1 MPGEVNGTNIPG
13 IKNGSKYAYEDVER
27 IARSVLG
34 RVKSRP
40 HIGIICGSGL
50 GGLADMLKDVEI
62 IEYADIEGFP
72 VSTGSGLDHE
82 EVPGHAGRLV
92 FGTLKG
98 RQVVLMQGRAHL
110 YEGYDVHKIIL
121 PVRVMKLMGVKI
133 LFVTNAAG
141 GINQDFNVGDIM
153 IIKDHFNMPGFAAV
167 NPLVGPNDDRFGP
180 RFPPASQ
187 CYSSRL
193 RKIAKSVAERLEMN
207 DFIRDGVYCF
217 LGGPSFET
225 VTECRFLKVAGV
237 DATGMSTVP
246 EVLVA
251 NHCGI
256 EVCGITLITNKCVM
270 EYDSTQVANHEE
282 VLETGQKRAKD
293 MQNLIGEIVAEL
305 GD

>member
-1 MPGEVNGTNIPG
+1 MPPVVFGSNG
-13 IKNGSKYAYEDVER
+13 IKNGSKYSYEDVER
-27 IARSVLG
+27 IARSVLD
-34 RVKSRP
+34 RVKCRP

-50 GGLADMLKDVEI
+50 GGLADMLEDKEI
-62 IEYADIEGFP
+62 ISYQDIEGFP
-72 VSTGSGLDHE
+72 VST
-82 EVPGHAGRLV
+82 VPGHAGRLV
-92 FGTLKG
+92 FGMLQG
-98 RQVVLMQGRAHL
+98 RHVVLMQGRAHL

-141 GINQDFNVGDIM
+141 GINQEFNVGDIM

-187 CYSSRL
+187 SYSLRL
-193 RKIAKSVAERLEMN
+193 RKLAKDVASQLRMK
-207 DFIRDGVYCF
+207 DFIREGVYCF

-251 NHCGI
+251 NHCGM

-282 VLETGQKRAKD
+282 VLETGEKRAKD
-293 MQNLIGEIVAEL
+293 MQKLIGAIVSRL
-305 GD
+305 DD

>member
-1 MPGEVNGTNIPG
+1 MQYYQGY
-13 IKNGSKYAYEDVER
+13 SYEDVER
-27 IARSVLG
+27 IAKSVLE

-50 GGLADMLKDVEI
+50 GGLADALEDKEVLP
-62 IEYADIEGFP
+62 YAEIEGFP
-72 VSTGSGLDHE
+72 VST
-82 EVPGHAGRLV
+82 VPGHAGRLV
-92 FGTLKG
+92 FGTLQG

-121 PVRVMKLMGVKI
+121 PVRVMKLMNVKI

-141 GINQDFNVGDIM
+141 GINQDYSVGDIM

-187 CYSSRL
+187 CYSKRL
-193 RKIAKSVAERLEMN
+193 RTIVKDVATRLGFN
-207 DFIRDGVYCF
+207 DFIQDGVYCF

-246 EVLVA
+246 EVLVG
-251 NHCGI
+251 NHCGM
-256 EVCGITLITNKCVM
+256 EVCGFSLITNKCVM
-270 EYDSTQVANHEE
+270 EYDSAQVANHEE
-282 VLETGQKRAKD
+282 VLETGQKRSLD
-293 MQNLIGEIVAEL
+293 MQRLISAVVHDIPDSYL
-305 GD
+305 N

>member
-1 MPGEVNGTNIPG
+1 MPSQNGMVIPRQNG
-13 IKNGSKYAYEDVER
+13 IKNGSKYSYEDVER
-27 IARSVLG
+27 IANSVLE
-34 RVKSRP
+34 RVKCRP

-50 GGLADMLKDVEI
+50 GGLADMLENKEVI
-62 IEYADIEGFP
+62 QYADIEGFP
-72 VSTGSGLDHE
+72 VST
-82 EVPGHAGRLV
+82 VPGHAGRLV
-92 FGTLKG
+92 FGTLQG

-153 IIKDHFNMPGFAAV
+153 LIKDHFNMPGFAAV

-187 CYSSRL
+187 SYSFRL
-193 RKIAKSVAERLEMN
+193 RQLVKKTAEKLGMMDYLRE
-207 DFIRDGVYCF
+207 GVYCF

-251 NHCGI
+251 THCGI
-256 EVCGITLITNKCVM
+256 EVCGITLVTNKCVM
-270 EYDSTQVANHEE
+270 EYDSKQVANHEE

-293 MQNLIGEIVAEL
+293 MQALITAVVGQLDV
-305 GD
+305 

>member
-1 MPGEVNGTNIPG
+1 MPMENGYNEVSGVV
-13 IKNGSKYAYEDVER
+13 NGSKYSYEDVQR
-27 IARSVLG
+27 IAQSVLD
-34 RVKSRP
+34 RVKCRP

-50 GGLADMLKDVEI
+50 GGLAEVLGDKEI
-62 IEYADIEGFP
+62 IQYEDIEGFP
-72 VSTGSGLDHE
+72 VST
-82 EVPGHAGRLV
+82 VPGHAGRLV
-92 FGTLKG
+92 FGSLQGK
-98 RQVVLMQGRAHL
+98 QVVLMQGRAHL

-121 PVRVMKLMGVKI
+121 PVRVMKLMEVRI

-187 CYSSRL
+187 CYSYRL
-193 RKIAKSVAERLEMN
+193 RKLIQETGEKLGMK
-207 DFIRDGVYCF
+207 DFIQNGVYCF

-251 NHCGI
+251 NHCGM
-256 EVCGITLITNKCVM
+256 EVCGISLITNKCVM
-270 EYDSTQVANHEE
+270 DYDSKQVANHEE
-282 VLETGQKRAKD
+282 VLETGEKRAKD
-293 MQNLIGEIVAEL
+293 MQQLISTVVADL
-305 GD
+305 

>member
-1 MPGEVNGTNIPG
+1 MSTSEVNIFCRQMSGMVADTG
-13 IKNGSKYAYEDVER
+13 YSYEDVER
-27 IARSVLG
+27 IARSVLD
-34 RVKSRP
+34 RVKCRP

-50 GGLADMLKDVEI
+50 GGLADMLEDKEI
-62 IEYADIEGFP
+62 ISYQDIEGFP
-72 VSTGSGLDHE
+72 VST
-82 EVPGHAGRLV
+82 VPGHAGRLV
-92 FGTLKG
+92 FGMLQG
-98 RQVVLMQGRAHL
+98 RHVVLMQGRAHL

-141 GINQDFNVGDIM
+141 GINQEFNVGDIM

-187 CYSSRL
+187 SYSLRL
-193 RKIAKSVAERLEMN
+193 RKLAKDVASQLRMK
-207 DFIRDGVYCF
+207 DFIREGVYCF

-251 NHCGI
+251 NHCGM

-282 VLETGQKRAKD
+282 VLETGEKRAKD
-293 MQNLIGEIVAEL
+293 MQKLIGAIVSRL
-305 GD
+305 DD

>member
-1 MPGEVNGTNIPG
+1 MPVTNG
-13 IKNGSKYAYEDVER
+13 IKINGSKYSYDDVSR
-27 IARSVLG
+27 IAKSLLD

-50 GGLADMLKDVEI
+50 GGLADVLENKEEI
-62 IEYADIEGFP
+62 SYSEIEGFP
-72 VSTGSGLDHE
+72 VST
-82 EVPGHAGRLV
+82 VPGHAGRLV
-92 FGTLKG
+92 FGLLG
-98 RQVVLMQGRAHL
+98 GQQVVLMQGRAHL

-121 PVRVMKLMGVKI
+121 PVRVMKLMGVRI

-141 GINQDFNVGDIM
+141 GINQDFKVGDIM

-187 CYSSRL
+187 CYSLRL
-193 RKIAKSVAERLEMN
+193 REILRKHAEKLGMN
-207 DFIRDGVYCF
+207 SFMQEGVYCF

-251 NHCGI
+251 NHCGM
-256 EVCGITLITNKCVM
+256 EVCGISLITNSCVM
-270 EYDSTQVANHEE
+270 EYDSKQVANHEE
-282 VLETGQKRAKD
+282 VLETGEKRAKD
-293 MQNLIGEIVAEL
+293 MQKLIGAVVADL
-305 GD
+305 S